1 MKTVL
6 AGLACSTLLAAGA
19 AWAQTGQTFNSNT
32 ANGST
37 MNPKPSASHTTPA
50 APDRTATTGHEH
62 KAQRNAT
69 QQEKCNKAADDK
81 QLSGQARIDYLRSCP
96 GKLAPR

>member
-1 MKTVL
+1 MKTVF
-6 AGLACSTLLAAGA
+6 AVVCSTLLAGGA

-37 MNPKPSASHTTPA
+37 MSPKPPASHTTPA
-50 APDRTATTGHEH
+50 APDRTAHTGHED
-62 KAQRNAT
+62 KAQRNAA

-81 QLSGQARIDYLRSCP
+81 QLSGQARVDYLRSCP